1 MKTKT
6 VLHLF
11 QHNDWRNLTWAQA
24 LEKFP
29 KAVREVSPTAK
40 PSWGSVWFV
49 EGASGELKWFK
60 DNFDTSN

>member
-1 MKTKT
+1 MKTK

-11 QHNDWRNLTWAQA
+11 QHNNWNNLTWAQA

-29 KAVREVSPTAK
+29 SSLREVPINGK

-49 EGASGELKWFK
+49 EGPSGELKWFK
-60 DNFDTSN
+60 DNFDSSD